1 VSTQEHK
8 AYVQA
13 VTDNA
18 SKRNVVQTPT
28 VLINGKELQDTSLN
42 GFNSAVKAA
51 GGGAPATPSPSASA
65 SKPPSKTAT
74 PTTSPTPT
82 P

>member
-1 VSTQEHK
+1 MSTQEHK

-42 GFNSAVKAA
+42 GFNTAVKAA
-51 GGGAPATPSPSASA
+51 GGGAAGHAVAVRVSIQVTE
-65 SKPPSKTAT
+65 
-74 PTTSPTPT
+74 
-82 P
+82 